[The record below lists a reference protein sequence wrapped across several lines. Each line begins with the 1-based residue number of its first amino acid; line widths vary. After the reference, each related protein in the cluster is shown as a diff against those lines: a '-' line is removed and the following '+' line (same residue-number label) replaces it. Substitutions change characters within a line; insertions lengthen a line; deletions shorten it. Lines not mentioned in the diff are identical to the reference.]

1 MPFTTSVGLTTHH
14 FSTTLSRTHVDPLP
28 GSRPHGQSYI
38 DKRPPTLPA
47 HFGQIICQSVATI
60 AYFVVTQPTPGAQ
73 WINGQTNALRWE
85 KGLLDG
91 IVGYDIELTRMS
103 EDALI
108 LVAKNGTVVFASS
121 LAVDTDNLPCP
132 VPAKPGGLN
141 VHLSNVPPGDD
152 YVAIFIN
159 STHGV
164 LQGTSQRFSILAAN
178 GTPTTPSTG
187 DGKGPQDEVKG
198 AATVSVTSGPNPTQ
212 AVFATTFEA
221 LPWSGAVRRWGAG
234 AAWAGVGVS
243 LGVVLVSGAL
253 VVV

>member
-1 MPFTTSVGLTTHH
+1 MHVSLATLAL
-14 FSTTLSRTHVDPLP
+14 STLVWACSSL
-28 GSRPHGQSYI
+28 
-38 DKRPPTLPA
+38 
-47 HFGQIICQSVATI
+47 

-108 LVAKNGTVVFASS
+108 LVAKN
-121 LAVDTDNLPCP
+121 